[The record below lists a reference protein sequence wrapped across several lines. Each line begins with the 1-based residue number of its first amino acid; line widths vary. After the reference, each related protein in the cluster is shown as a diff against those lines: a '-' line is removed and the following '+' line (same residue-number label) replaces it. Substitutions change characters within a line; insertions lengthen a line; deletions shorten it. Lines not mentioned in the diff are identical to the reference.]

1 MAVDKVGLTSTEEAT
16 LERLWTLTQGGDH
29 YEILGVEDTAERS
42 DIQQAYYT
50 LSRQW
55 HPDRFFRV
63 DLGEQGER
71 LEAVF
76 IAITEAYRTL
86 SNDSARRAYDV
97 QRESTHGRRRRSKN
111 SPVALFGAVVRR
123 AQAAIESDA
132 ERAPRRSSLRE
143 GRAAGRRRRSGA
155 SDTRRKRR
163 VEPAGTARSPA

>member
-1 MAVDKVGLTSTEEAT
+1 MAGDKAGLTSTEEAS
-16 LERLWTLTQGGDH
+16 LEKLWTLTQGGDH

-97 QRESTHGRRRRSKN
+97 QRESTHGRRRRSKK
-111 SPVALFGAVVRR
+111 SRSSRSSAPLSEEL
-123 AQAAIESDA
+123 QAAIESDA
-132 ERAPRRSSLRE
+132 ERAPRRSSLRQ

-155 SDTRRKRR
+155 SG
-163 VEPAGTARSPA
+163 ASL